1 MDGKLGNK
9 RIRLAEAGE
18 NVLIPTL
25 DTGSPFGPQ
34 NHLGVIPE
42 IEMMGCI
49 VYVLLQEYWTQ
60 CIWSAS
66 SNRQR
71 PNLLRRRMFQTKCF
85 TSRGNTP
92 LLVCETQA
100 GM

>member
-42 IEMMGCI
+42 G
-49 VYVLLQEYWTQ
+49 VLDSMYMVSQFQPSTSKF
-60 CIWSAS
+60 ITAKDVPDKMFHFA
-66 SNRQR
+66 RQY
-71 PNLLRRRMFQTKCF
+71 
-85 TSRGNTP
+85 STP
-92 LLVCETQA
+92 RL
-100 GM
+100 